1 MPSTSR
7 TRNYSEFVR
16 IQTTAMPVRKWCH
29 FASSTMPLRRLP
41 RRAHNPHHWSRVEC
55 DCWHRFSWTVEIT
68 NVIEGED
75 NGRKEKVSNSLQC
88 WERATIRELIETDL
102 FTGWWLIYNSTV
114 RQGQTV
120 CVGLQDAF
128 RESVFIG
135 DAILENQFGRETIIL
150 SYKRNLK
157 IWTAG

>member
-29 FASSTMPLRRLP
+29 FASPTMPLRRLR

-88 WERATIRELIETDL
+88 WERATIHELIETDL
-102 FTGWWLIYNSTV
+102 FTGWWLIYTRPIGRTNCLCWITRRFSWECFH
-114 RQGQTV
+114 RR
-120 CVGLQDAF
+120 CDS
-128 RESVFIG
+128 RESIRPG
-135 DAILENQFGRETIIL
+135 DHHFVLQT
-150 SYKRNLK
+150 
-157 IWTAG
+157 